1 MNQQILNLIQS
12 GALYVGGRDK
22 EYRPLLVFDAQR
34 IAHFNKTDPG
44 VVSSEAIQNGFMF
57 LWNYIK
63 HVIFLPGHVNHWI
76 SITELGQLSMYSIP
90 RE

>member
-1 MNQQILNLIQS
+1 
-12 GALYVGGRDK
+12 
-22 EYRPLLVFDAQR
+22 
-34 IAHFNKTDPG
+34 